1 MKALSQASQLPLP
14 TPLGH
19 SFSRQD
25 LELCADGLLFGI
37 GSAQL
42 PTSPLLLL
50 DRVIDIQRNG
60 GDYGRGYAIAELDID
75 PSNWFFKHHFRGD
88 PIMPGCLLL
97 ESLWQ
102 LTGFHLAWSGY
113 KGKGR
118 VLDSGKTRFSDPVKD
133 KPQTLTI
140 TVQVRKFLTSSNPI
154 CISEGEINS
163 HEGLICK
170 SNSIKIGLI

>member
-1 MKALSQASQLPLP
+1 MKALSQTPHLSQTTLLES
-14 TPLGH
+14 

-37 GSAQL
+37 GNAQL
-42 PTSPLLLL
+42 PSSPLLLL

-60 GDYGRGYAIAELDID
+60 GEYGRGYAIAELDID

-113 KGKGR
+113 QGRGR
-118 VLDSGKTRFSDPVKD
+118 VLDSGKTRFLDPVAD
-133 KPQTLTI
+133 SPQILTI
-140 TVQVRKFLTSSNPI
+140 TVHVRKVLTGGNPV
-154 CISEGEINS
+154 CISDGEINS
-163 HEGLICK
+163 SEGPICK